1 MSIRLPS
8 HEESEMRCHD
18 PSSGALRPDELRMPV
33 QAATLPEGEGRHAST
48 GRGYFL

>member
-1 MSIRLPS
+1 MSAGLPG

-18 PSSGALRPDELRMPV
+18 PSASALCPDELRMPV
-33 QAATLPEGEGRHAST
+33 QTATLPEGEGRHAST